1 MRKLIIRLI
10 SFVKAIFFLLR
21 PGVYLGFLAT
31 PLVFLGNALKLSKWI
46 SDQSRKKVAYDD
58 FFRLQRNYADR
69 FKLHDHIVR
78 MEQLQSEAIDYLEF
92 GVAGGTS
99 FEWWLK
105 ANTNPESKFFGF
117 DTFEGLPEAWGLFKK
132 GEMASGILEFHDVR
146 YSFVRGLFRE
156 TVPEFFELTSFAS
169 TTRKVVHLDA
179 DLFSSTLLVLTS
191 LAGRLKLGDVLIFDE
206 FCVPNHEFFAFD
218 VFTEMFDFKYELLGA
233 ANNYLQVALK
243 II

>member
-1 MRKLIIRLI
+1 MMISFDCKGTTQIDSNCTTILLGWNNSKAKRLIILSLVLLVARLSNGGSRQI
-10 SFVKAIFFLLR
+10 QILNPNSLALIRSRVSPKLGGCSKRGKWLREFLSFTMSDIVLSGDSFGKQFLSS
-21 PGVYLGFLAT
+21 
-31 PLVFLGNALKLSKWI
+31 LS
-46 SDQSRKKVAYDD
+46 
-58 FFRLQRNYADR
+58 
-69 FKLHDHIVR
+69 
-78 MEQLQSEAIDYLEF
+78 
-92 GVAGGTS
+92 
-99 FEWWLK
+99 
-105 ANTNPESKFFGF
+105 
-117 DTFEGLPEAWGLFKK
+117 
-132 GEMASGILEFHDVR
+132 
-146 YSFVRGLFRE
+146 
-156 TVPEFFELTSFAS
+156 LTSFAS